1 MITDETMD
9 YIAVAFEKAFGGEI
23 KDIKDSTFK
32 LYVSDLSASMD
43 VSITDEDICV
53 KVSSKDILFFNKK
66 LSRNEVYDMFR
77 RVVCAL
83 MNKGDFNNVD
93 WDDWSYYPDKCNKL
107 FMMDA
112 FEEFKVNF

>member
-1 MITDETMD
+1 MANAKILEQKQAIVD
-9 YIAVAFEKAFGGEI
+9 EI
-23 KDIKDSTFK
+23 KDKVNNAKSVILFD
-32 LYVSDLSASMD
+32 YQG
-43 VSITDEDICV
+43 ITDEDICV

-93 WDDWSYYPDKCNKL
+93 WDDWSYYPNKCNKL

-112 FEEFKVNF
+112 FEEFKANF